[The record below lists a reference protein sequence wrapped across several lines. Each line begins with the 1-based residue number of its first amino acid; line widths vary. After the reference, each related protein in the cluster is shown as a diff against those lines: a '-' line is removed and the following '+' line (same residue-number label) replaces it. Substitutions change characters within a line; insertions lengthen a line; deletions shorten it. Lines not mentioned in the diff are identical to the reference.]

1 MAIKRHRD
9 MNPYAAGN
17 VIYNSSSRS
26 PHSNTLL
33 DPLGYKQ
40 RDRTAKV
47 RRNAVLRRMKAQNTK
62 NFNAPDWLRDK
73 G

>member
-1 MAIKRHRD
+1 MAVKRHRD

-17 VIYNSSSRS
+17 VIYNGSSRS
-26 PHSNTLL
+26 PHSGMKL
-33 DPLGYKQ
+33 DPLGYKS
-40 RDRTAKV
+40 RDAKAKV

>member
-1 MAIKRHRD
+1 MTKRIYDRND
-9 MNPYAAGN
+9 YAAGRPT
-17 VIYNSSSRS
+17 YGTYSSS
-26 PHSNTLL
+26 PHSGTKL
-33 DPLGYKQ
+33 DPMGYRA
-40 RDRTAKV
+40 RDKKAKV